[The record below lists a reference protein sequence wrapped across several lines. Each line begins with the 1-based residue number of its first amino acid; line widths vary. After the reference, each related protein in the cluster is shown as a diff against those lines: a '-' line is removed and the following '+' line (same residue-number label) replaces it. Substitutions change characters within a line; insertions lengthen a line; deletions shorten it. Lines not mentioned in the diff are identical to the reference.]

1 MPDTAAPPFAQQI
14 TWVYT
19 YDLLN
24 TARFYTEL
32 MGLEMVLDQGSCR
45 VFRTSATSFIGVCQ
59 RPDRD
64 VEPKGVILTVLTP
77 DLDAWHAKLTAAGA
91 DVVGPP
97 THSAAYQA
105 RAFVCRDPE
114 GYRIEFQWFDDPRWR
129 LPENVPAVP

>member
-1 MPDTAAPPFAQQI
+1 MPPAPPIVQQI

-19 YDLLN
+19 YDLAA
-24 TARFYTEL
+24 TARFYGEV
-32 MGLEMVLDQGSCR
+32 MGLPMVLEQGTCR
-45 VFRTSATSFIGVCQ
+45 VFETTATSFVGVCQ

-77 DLDAWHAKLTAAGA
+77 DVDLWHARLVEAGA

-97 THSAAYQA
+97 RYSEAYKA

-114 GYRIEFQWFDDPRWR
+114 GYRIEFQWFDDPRWV
-129 LPENVPAVP
+129 LPPA